1 MFENGLLLLT
11 SSALRLASVSSLLR
25 RCSEV
30 VRSNLYVHLI
40 SSADCLK
47 SHSVVT
53 DVPYSRHILRFINEF
68 YSRSANECA
77 FSDLTFVI
85 FNITNDDRRGLN
97 KYSLNKSYQ
106 VVLTDINE
114 ELHGA
119 LKKYLKTYFPEGR
132 ADGKD
137 ALSILPIDQLTPIEK
152 NFSTYING
160 LDESLLPQYDNVCL
174 GGTFDRLH
182 VGHKILLTQACLM
195 ATEKLIVGATHGKM
209 NESSNIFYL
218 FYLIIYLLF
227 DLYIVGFNLFY
238 WAFTMLLK

>member
-1 MFENGLLLLT
+1 MINNNMFESGLLLLT

-47 SHSVVT
+47 SHSVAN
-53 DVPYSRHILRFINEF
+53 DVPYSRHVLRFINEF

-77 FSDLTFVI
+77 FSDLSFVI
-85 FNITNDDRRGLN
+85 FNVTNSDRRNWN
-97 KYSLNKSYQ
+97 KYSLDKTYQ
-106 VVLTDINE
+106 VVLTDVNE
-114 ELHGA
+114 EFHES
-119 LKKYLKTYFPEGR
+119 LKKYLKTYFPKSQ
-132 ADGKD
+132 AIGKD
-137 ALSILPIDQLTPIEK
+137 ALSILPVNQLLSAK
-152 NFSTYING
+152 SRNNDYING
-160 LDESLLPQYDNVCL
+160 LDEPLLPQYGTVCL

-209 NESSNIFYL
+209 NESLNFFL
-218 FYLIIYLLF
+218 FIVFHYAVEVALSLLMLINFIY
-227 DLYIVGFNLFY
+227 
-238 WAFTMLLK
+238 